1 MVSSTMENS
10 DIMRIETYHSDQ
22 LRELLRERRVVCM
35 GEMKAALG
43 TEVDVTV
50 FRKLKDL
57 KYHTSYSH
65 RGSYYALDEMIRF
78 DDAGL
83 WSERDIWFSRYGTL
97 VNTAEA
103 FVTRSDAGYYVEEL
117 DHELHVGT
125 RAALL
130 KLVRRERLARQE
142 ILGRYLY
149 HSWEPVLA
157 ERQVTL
163 RRLWE
168 TRPVLGRNLIG
179 AGAVPDE
186 LKAAMVLFASLLN
199 EKQRRLYAGLESLQ
213 LGYGGDSAVAEFLG
227 MDSLTVAKGRRQL
240 LTQDIEVERL
250 RRAGGGRKAVEKKRP
265 K

>member
-1 MVSSTMENS
+1 
-10 DIMRIETYHSDQ
+10 MRIETFHSDRLLQ
-22 LRELLRERRVVCM
+22 LLRERKIVSMV
-35 GEMKAALG
+35 EMKAALG
-43 TEVDVTV
+43 TDVDVTV

-65 RGSYYALDEMIRF
+65 RGSFYALDEMIGF

-103 FVTRSDAGYYVEEL
+103 FVTRSDAGYYAEEL
-117 DHELHVGT
+117 DNELHVET

-130 KLVRRERLARQE
+130 KLVRTERLARQE

-149 HSWEPVLA
+149 QASEAVVA

-168 TRPVLGRNLIG
+168 TRPALGRNLIG
-179 AGAVPDE
+179 AEVVPEE
-186 LKAAMVLFASLLN
+186 LKAAMVLFASLLD

-227 MDSLTVAKGRRQL
+227 MDNHTVAKGRRQL
-240 LTQDIEVERL
+240 LAQDIEVERL